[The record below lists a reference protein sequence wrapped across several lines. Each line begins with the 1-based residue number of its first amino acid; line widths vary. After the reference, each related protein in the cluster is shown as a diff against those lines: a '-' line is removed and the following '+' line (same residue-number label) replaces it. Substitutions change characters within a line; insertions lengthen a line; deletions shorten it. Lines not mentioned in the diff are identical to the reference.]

1 MSTPIATPSELGT
14 LLQQDIAENDPRGVL
29 VLALAQARCELWV
42 TPLPDAAK
50 GIVLAVAA
58 RAWTNMEQANQ
69 IGMGSAYATMSAGGV
84 TAGGLYLS
92 RTERADL
99 RRLAGRSGAFSVDW
113 LPQGRSEVQAVIVEA
128 TAGTYTLGYGTKTS
142 GPVAFD
148 AAEAQV
154 QAALEGVFGAGTV
167 TVAPGFVVTF
177 KGALA
182 NAAVGP
188 IVADDSTLTGTVT
201 VVTVTEGQAPP
212 WSAA

>member
-1 MSTPIATPSELGT
+1 VTTSIATPSELGT
-14 LLQQDIAENDPRGVL
+14 LLQKDIPDNDARGVL

-42 TPLPDAAK
+42 SPLPAAAK

-69 IGMGSAYATMSAGGV
+69 IGLGSAYATMSSGGV

-113 LPQGRSEVQAVIVEA
+113 LPQGHSEVQAVVVEA

-142 GPVAFD
+142 SPVAFD
-148 AAEAQV
+148 ATEAQV

-167 TVAPGFVVTF
+167 SVAPGFLVTF
-177 KGALA
+177 KGALGST
-182 NAAVGP
+182 AVGP
-188 IVADDSTLTGTVT
+188 IVADDTDLTGTVT